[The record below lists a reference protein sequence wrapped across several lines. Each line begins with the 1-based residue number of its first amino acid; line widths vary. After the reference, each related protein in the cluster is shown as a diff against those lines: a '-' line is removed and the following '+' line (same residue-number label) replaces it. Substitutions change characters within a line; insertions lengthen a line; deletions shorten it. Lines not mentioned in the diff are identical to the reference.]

1 MFTFVRDGIN
11 CLTLSCSLFFF
22 YLTCMFGKS
31 LPDDSPLLAERKRE
45 RARGERERYI
55 INNIVQKH
63 LYHKARVPHSSML
76 KANNIF

>member
-1 MFTFVRDGIN
+1 
-11 CLTLSCSLFFF
+11 
-22 YLTCMFGKS
+22 MFGKS

-45 RARGERERYI
+45 RELEEKKKRYI

-76 KANNIF
+76 KANNIFL

>member
-1 MFTFVRDGIN
+1 MFE
-11 CLTLSCSLFFF
+11 
-22 YLTCMFGKS
+22 KS

-63 LYHKARVPHSSML
+63 LYH
-76 KANNIF
+76 